1 MAISKELRVP
11 SNPSFSKSISGDHQ
25 MRKLKLRNNQKGFTL
40 VEVIVVAIIVAALAA
55 VAIPL
60 YNNYV
65 TTSKNNMA
73 ANTAGAVASFIGA
86 CIGLGGEPGGV
97 TTTSQKSA
105 GLKVTCLEAGKT
117 TALNGSTIQV
127 PDGVNI
133 SITGKTSGSQVLANG
148 SEPTSAA
155 TADSPNQA
163 YSF

>member
-1 MAISKELRVP
+1 MKKMNL
-11 SNPSFSKSISGDHQ
+11 KSQ
-25 MRKLKLRNNQKGFTL
+25 RGFTL

-73 ANTAGAVASFIGA
+73 ANAGGAVASFIGA

-97 TTTSQKSA
+97 TTTDAVGVA
-105 GLKVTCLEAGKT
+105 GTPLVATCLDIGKAT
-117 TALNGSTIQV
+117 VHNASTIQV
-127 PDGVNI
+127 PDGI
-133 SITGKTSGSQVLANG
+133 HIKITGKTTGSQVVTNG
-148 SEPTSAA
+148 SVA
-155 TADSPNQA
+155 TGGTDVNAPDQK